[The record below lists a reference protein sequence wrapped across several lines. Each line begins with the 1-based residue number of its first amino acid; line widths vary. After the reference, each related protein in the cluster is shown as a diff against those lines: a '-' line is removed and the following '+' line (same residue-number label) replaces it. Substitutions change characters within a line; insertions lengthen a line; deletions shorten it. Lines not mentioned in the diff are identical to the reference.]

1 MKKEQERSLHELAG
15 RIEELQHR
23 LDGMEREIAE
33 KGKFLR
39 NLIKCNEKTKL
50 TKDAIHTLIR
60 RIDVY
65 AGHRVKITFAFR
77 MNELLYA
84 DENGRSEKGGLQNE
98 YKDGKNQA
106 DG

>member
-1 MKKEQERSLHELAG
+1 M
-15 RIEELQHR
+15 IEELHRR
-23 LDGMEREIAE
+23 LDDIERETAE

-39 NLIKCNEKTKL
+39 NLMKSNQTTKL
-50 TKDAIHTLIR
+50 TKDVIHTLIR